1 VRFPKYVRFGL
12 PRLTFLVG
20 LLGWFF
26 MAWSV
31 SGSDALRGIADGSFH
46 ACAMLDIDRAI
57 AVGDRG
63 LILRSEDGG
72 KSWSTLGNR
81 SSHSY
86 FAIGFDSADTLAG
99 ATRSGLIVGGRI
111 DSVTGRS
118 EGVVETTNDDG
129 KTWTRVSL
137 VGLPRLLGL
146 QRMGHRHWI
155 AWGDWSDHWQS
166 SLFETMDGG
175 RTWSSRPTPSGHL
188 QAAAI
193 DPVGRIL
200 LIDRTG
206 AVFFS
211 VDGIEFQRSS
221 LVTDPFRP
229 LRFCK
234 VSSEGWWV
242 GGDHGQLYFSNDGS
256 HWTRIFLPGIPSDH
270 ALIQLRDAAIS
281 GGQIWVVGT
290 PGSVV
295 WHSMDHGRK
304 WSVSSTQ
311 FHNSLNA
318 IHAFDSNVLLAC
330 GEMGRIQV
338 SRNSGSAWIDCHR
351 SGVRVACQAIA
362 SSERTVPWDLLAH
375 VTHESHRRA
384 SAIVVHHQDL
394 HGGKGH
400 RPEAQE
406 RVAEAGRQ
414 MGLDRT
420 LMLSDFPVGDLRSGI
435 RSTDLGYYQ
444 IRDHH
449 QSELIRRLVLEIR
462 CAQPDLIVA
471 EDTNAKQSLTS
482 ATAIATLQAIR
493 LAASPAFRC
502 FSSESGI
509 TIPEW
514 NSQRVLMRGSES
526 GGLIMQPTMLL
537 STSNVLLSEV
547 MQPVRFLD
555 RNGGYDSQT
564 NSARSTYRMSSQRT
578 VSIKHPLDGL
588 ILDQETRLIEHR
600 TVRRKASNLVAAS
613 NAPSRFSQ
621 LLSTRGAGIWVES
634 AWDDNLIALS
644 KDLSND
650 VLMQCLWSA
659 AIDSRRS
666 GNWHRWNTALNAII
680 DRDGKGPMSELA
692 YQELMTYFGSAEVH
706 RIIQD
711 QWSAIDAAKKD
722 SSQSSSAVSN
732 TRSSPFASG
741 RAVSLVA
748 FDSASRATP
757 IARLRGLETFTR
769 LLSRWPEE
777 WQSRRTEPEWAWLIA
792 SRYRARSLLRGV
804 SREEGKETIFW
815 PPQHP
820 SKSGW
825 TEILAQEQRLITD
838 QPLLPPSISIPWI
851 TTRPFLD
858 GNADDLCWKQAKV
871 VALTDAWSEDAA
883 TSGEPTAEVRI
894 ARDADFLFIH
904 SHSRK
909 SSQGLNTATKD
920 RPAKQSNQQR
930 RRDALDSDKDHI
942 RFRLDVDRD
951 YATWFE
957 LAWDIDGET
966 LDQCNDMPW
975 WNPEWFIAV
984 ADDRDTWS
992 AEIAIPVASLMPTPA
1007 DEFTAMPRTAPDSV
1021 VTASKTDDR
1030 SVDIDS
1036 IRWGD
1041 QTWGMSFV
1049 REIPSSNVQSAPICE
1064 SDRWTRD
1071 RWFLAFPQQV
1081 RSSQP
1086 EQTSQL
1092 SESPT
1097 GFSPPRR

>member
-1 VRFPKYVRFGL
+1 
-12 PRLTFLVG
+12 
-20 LLGWFF
+20 
-26 MAWSV
+26 
-31 SGSDALRGIADGSFH
+31 
-46 ACAMLDIDRAI
+46 MLDIDRAI

-72 KSWSTLGNR
+72 KSWNIVGNR

-86 FAIGFDSADTLAG
+86 FAIGFDSADTLGG
-99 ATRSGLIVGGRI
+99 AARSGLIVGGRI

-118 EGVVETTNDDG
+118 EGIVETTLDDG
-129 KTWTRVSL
+129 KTWARISI

-146 QRMGHRHWI
+146 QQMGHRHWI

-175 RTWSSRPTPSGHL
+175 RTWSSRPSPSGHL
-188 QAAAI
+188 QSVAVDAS
-193 DPVGRIL
+193 GRIV

-206 AVFFS
+206 SAFFS
-211 VDGIEFQRSS
+211 ADGIEFQPSS

-234 VSSEGWWV
+234 ANSQGWWV
-242 GGDHGQLYFSNDGS
+242 GGDHGQLYFSEDGLRWS
-256 HWTRIFLPGIPSDH
+256 RIPLPGTPSDH
-270 ALIQLRDAAIS
+270 ALIQLRDAAIR
-281 GGQIWVVGT
+281 GNQIWLVGM

-295 WHSMDHGRK
+295 WHSMDRGRK

-311 FHNSLNA
+311 YPTSLNA
-318 IHAFDSNVLLAC
+318 IYAFDNNLVLAC
-330 GEMGRIQV
+330 GEFGRVQL
-338 SRNSGSAWIDCHR
+338 SRNSGNAWIDCHR
-351 SGVRVACQAIA
+351 SGSRVACQSIA
-362 SSERTVPWDLLAH
+362 STERSVPWDLLAH
-375 VTHESHRRA
+375 VTHESQRRA

-414 MGLDRT
+414 MGLERT
-420 LMLSDFPVGDLRSGI
+420 IVLTEFPVGDLRSGI
-435 RSTDLGYYQ
+435 RSTDLAYYQ
-444 IRDHH
+444 IRDSN

-462 CAQPDLIVA
+462 TAQPDLIVA

-514 NSQRVLMRGSES
+514 NSQRVLMRGSET
-526 GGLIMQPTMLL
+526 GGLIMPPTMLL
-537 STSNVLLSEV
+537 STSNMLLSEV
-547 MQPVRFLD
+547 MQPARFLD
-555 RNGGYDSQT
+555 RNGGYDSQS
-564 NSARSTYRMSSQRT
+564 NSPKSTYRLSSQRT

-588 ILDQETRLIEHR
+588 ILDQETRLLEHR
-600 TVRRKASNLVAAS
+600 TVRRKMSNLVAAS

-621 LLSTRGAGIWVES
+621 LLSTRGTGIWVES
-634 AWDDNLIALS
+634 SWDDALAAIS

-650 VLMQCLWSA
+650 VLMQCLWGA
-659 AIDSRRS
+659 ALDSRRV
-666 GNWHRWNTALNAII
+666 GNWHRWNTALNMII
-680 DRDGKGPMSELA
+680 DRDGEGPMSELA
-692 YQELMTYFGSAEVH
+692 YQELMTYYGSVEVH

-711 QWSAIDAAKKD
+711 QWFVIDAAKKE
-722 SSQSSSAVSN
+722 SSQSPAVATN
-732 TRSSPFASG
+732 TQSSPFATG
-741 RAVSLVA
+741 NAVSLA
-748 FDSASRATP
+748 SFDSATRAAP

-769 LLSRWPEE
+769 LLSRWPQS

-792 SRYRARSLLRGV
+792 SRYRSRSLLRGV
-804 SREEGKETIFW
+804 PLAERKETIFW

-820 SKSGW
+820 GESGW
-825 TEILAQEQRLITD
+825 TGILAQEQRLITD
-838 QPLLPPSISIPWI
+838 QPLSAPSISIPWI

-858 GNADDLCWKQAKV
+858 GNADDHCWKHAKV
-871 VALTDAWSEDAA
+871 VALTDAWSDEIAA
-883 TSGEPTAEVRI
+883 AGAHATEVRI

-904 SHSRK
+904 SRSRK
-909 SSQGLNTATKD
+909 SSQGLNTETKA
-920 RPAKQSNQQR
+920 RPAKQNNQQR
-930 RRDALDSDKDHI
+930 RRDALNGDKDHI

-975 WNPEWFIAV
+975 WNPDWFIAV
-984 ADDRDTWS
+984 ADNRETWS
-992 AEIAIPVASLMPTPA
+992 AEIAIPMASLMPTPA
-1007 DEFTAMPRTAPDSV
+1007 DEFTAMPRPAPDSV
-1021 VTASKTDDR
+1021 VTASKKDDR

-1049 REIPSSNVQSAPICE
+1049 RETPSSNLQSAPVCE

-1071 RWFLAFPQQV
+1071 RWFLAFPQQA

-1086 EQTSQL
+1086 EQPSQL
-1092 SESPT
+1092 SESPS
-1097 GFSPPRR
+1097 GFSPARR